1 MTTDQIISL
10 VIGICPSVIAI
21 LTALSVVLRVIKD
34 FKDLKKQ
41 VADMKCFDEL
51 NVKISNLIQENYE
64 LKRTLNQALT
74 KIDRIER
81 K

>member
-10 VIGICPSVIAI
+10 VIGICPSAIAI
-21 LTALSVVLRVIKD
+21 LTMVGVVLRVVKD

-41 VADMKCFDEL
+41 VADMKVFDEL
-51 NVKISNLIQENYE
+51 KEQIGQVIRENHE
-64 LKRTLNQALT
+64 LKKKYNELLT

>member
-64 LKRTLNQALT
+64 LKRTLNQTLT